1 LLNRSVGSVPG
12 ASIPRLWAVG
22 RPNSFGLWQVL
33 PVGPITLM
41 NNASGWIIQLIPM
54 NNLSTTQQIQ
64 LVTNGFSI
72 NGITI
77 ANSFLTFIPRA
88 RLCNMALTPP
98 HNATDRGHQTIV
110 KSLPHHNANPNTKAC
125 DVQYSTTQARRG
137 RHGAEKH

>member
-1 LLNRSVGSVPG
+1 VGSVPG

-33 PVGPITLM
+33 PVGPITLL
-41 NNASGWIIQLIPM
+41 NNASGWNIQLIPM

-77 ANSFLTFIPRA
+77 ANSFFNIHTA
-88 RLCNMALTPP
+88 
-98 HNATDRGHQTIV
+98 
-110 KSLPHHNANPNTKAC
+110 SLPLLHGV
-125 DVQYSTTQARRG
+125 DTTPQRD
-137 RHGAEKH
+137 